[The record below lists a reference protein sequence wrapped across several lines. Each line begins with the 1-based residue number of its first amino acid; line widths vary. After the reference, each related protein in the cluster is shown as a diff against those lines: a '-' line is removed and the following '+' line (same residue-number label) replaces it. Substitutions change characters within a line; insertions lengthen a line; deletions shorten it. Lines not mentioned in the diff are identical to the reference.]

1 MLPMMLNSE
10 SIELFGPDRGV
21 MANKTL
27 GPDSQLE
34 RWSIVTRLKVQS
46 EGASGKCQN
55 LRDAS

>member
-34 RWSIVTRLKVQS
+34 LVY
-46 EGASGKCQN
+46 
-55 LRDAS
+55 RD